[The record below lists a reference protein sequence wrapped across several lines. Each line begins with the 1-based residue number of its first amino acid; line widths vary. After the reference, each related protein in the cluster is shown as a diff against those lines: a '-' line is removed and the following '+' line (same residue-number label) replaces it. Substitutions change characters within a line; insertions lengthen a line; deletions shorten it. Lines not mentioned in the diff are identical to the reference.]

1 MALRSLPFSDNYT
14 VECWETARE
23 EEKSSQEART
33 ELLVLAGDSGGGND
47 LEGPWDQGRAVGCV
61 KEVRLHR
68 GGDIW
73 AGP

>member
-14 VECWETARE
+14 VECWETERE

-33 ELLVLAGDSGGGND
+33 ELLVPAGDAGEGND
-47 LEGPWDQGRAVGCV
+47 LEGPREQGRAVGSV
-61 KEVRLHR
+61 KEGRLHR